1 MDFFFHLNVL
11 CQVEMSI
18 ILALAKIGYF
28 DKRVHTMYKN
38 ILLLLKDIIIY
49 VLLTIQLHN
58 MHKIT

>member
-1 MDFFFHLNVL
+1 
-11 CQVEMSI
+11 MSSRNEYI

-58 MHKIT
+58 MHTIT